1 MFFIGIF
8 SVAAYKR
15 VAEDKC
21 EFVAQHVTLQEK
33 INVLPDSCLGG
44 VIFSAA
50 PSEMCRSNCWDY
62 LFHVHI
68 RAENCIYMNTMF
80 SCFPNKGD

>member
-44 VIFSAA
+44 MIFSAA
-50 PSEMCRSNCWDY
+50 PRETCRSNCWDY
-62 LFHVHI
+62 LFHVHYI
-68 RAENCIYMNTMF
+68 RVANCLCEHNVLTMF
-80 SCFPNKGD
+80 S